1 MVARNEI
8 FVMIEESYLRE
19 HSCISIKSFS
29 SWQKFY
35 LISQEL
41 HLILISWQ
49 KEKYHEPADNIH
61 NLGRGLRADNLGLR
75 IERDFG

>member
-19 HSCISIKSFS
+19 HFCISIKSFS
-29 SWQKFY
+29 SWQKLH

-41 HLILISWQ
+41 HLILMIWQ
-49 KEKYHEPADNIH
+49 KEKLYEPADKIH
-61 NLGRGLRADNLGLR
+61 NLGRGLSADNHGLR